1 MGVPT
6 LADAELLLASFE
18 LPAGI
23 VTHARGV
30 SLLAAEAARLLE
42 AAAVAVN
49 PHIVAV
55 AALLHDVDKVETRD
69 HGAEHGLMAARWM
82 AERGFAELSE
92 PIASHPILCLLD
104 PSRAPRGWASVAVA
118 VADRRV
124 AQGFVS
130 IDQRIDDL
138 ERRYPEVRAD
148 LEAARAP
155 AHAMQGELATAA
167 GLSSD
172 ELEAR
177 LAAVWS
183 AAAPPSA
190 ARP

>member
-18 LPAGI
+18 LPDGI

-30 SLLAAEAARLLE
+30 SQVAAEAARLL
-42 AAAVAVN
+42 AAAGVTVD
-49 PHIVAV
+49 PQLVEV

-104 PSRAPRGWASVAVA
+104 PSRAPRDWASVAVA

-130 IDQRIDDL
+130 IDERIDDL
-138 ERRYPEVRAD
+138 ERRYPDLRAD

-155 AHAMQGELATAA
+155 ARAMQGELAIAA
-167 GLSSD
+167 GLSKD

-177 LAAVWS
+177 LTAAWNP
-183 AAAPPSA
+183 AQRSA

>member
-1 MGVPT
+1 MGIPT

-18 LPAGI
+18 LPDGI

-30 SLLAAEAARLLE
+30 SHVAAEAARLLE
-42 AAAVAVN
+42 AAGIAID
-49 PHIVAV
+49 PHLVEV
-55 AALLHDVDKVETRD
+55 AALLHDVDKVETRG

-130 IDQRIDDL
+130 IDERIDDL
-138 ERRYPEVRAD
+138 ERRYPEVQAD
-148 LEAARAP
+148 LEATRLP
-155 AHAMQGELATAA
+155 AHAMQGELAAAA
-167 GLSSD
+167 GLSND
-172 ELEAR
+172 ELDAR
-177 LAAVWS
+177 LAGAWH
-183 AAAPPSA
+183 AAHP
-190 ARP
+190 

>member
-6 LADAELLLASFE
+6 LADVERLLASFA
-18 LPAGI
+18 LPDGI

-30 SLLAAEAARLLE
+30 SRVAAEAARRL
-42 AAAVAVN
+42 AAAGIAVD
-49 PHIVAV
+49 PHLVEV

-124 AQGFVS
+124 AQAFVS
-130 IDQRIDDL
+130 IDERIDDL
-138 ERRYPEVRAD
+138 ERRYPDVQAD

-155 AHAMQGELATAA
+155 AHAMQGELAAAA
-167 GLSSD
+167 GISD
-172 ELEAR
+172 EELDQCLVAAWTAR
-177 LAAVWS
+177 
-183 AAAPPSA
+183 
-190 ARP
+190 R

>member
-18 LPAGI
+18 LPDGI

-30 SLLAAEAARLLE
+30 SRVAAEAAQLLT
-42 AAAVAVN
+42 AAGVAVD
-49 PHIVAV
+49 PHLVEV

-130 IDQRIDDL
+130 IDERINDL

-148 LEAARAP
+148 LEAVRAP
-155 AHAMQGELATAA
+155 AHAMQSDLAAAA

-172 ELEAR
+172 ELEDR
-177 LAAVWS
+177 LAAAWN
-183 AAAPPSA
+183 AAQP
-190 ARP
+190 

>member
-30 SLLAAEAARLLE
+30 SLLAAEAARLL
-42 AAAVAVN
+42 AAAGIAVD
-49 PHIVAV
+49 PHLVEV
-55 AALLHDVDKVETRD
+55 AALLHDVDKVETRH

-82 AERGFAELSE
+82 AERGFDELSE

-138 ERRYPEVRAD
+138 EQRYPEVRAD

-177 LAAVWS
+177 LAAAWS
-183 AAAPPSA
+183 AAARPSA

>member
-18 LPAGI
+18 LPDGI

-30 SLLAAEAARLLE
+30 SRVAAEAARLLE
-42 AAAVAVN
+42 AAGVTVN
-49 PHIVAV
+49 PHLVEI

-92 PIASHPILCLLD
+92 PIASHPILSLLD

-124 AQGFVS
+124 AQEFVS
-130 IDQRIDDL
+130 IDERIDDL
-138 ERRYPEVRAD
+138 QQRYPDVRTD
-148 LEAARAP
+148 LEGARAP
-155 AHAMQGELATAA
+155 AHAMQGELAAAA
-167 GLSSD
+167 GLADD

-177 LAAVWS
+177 LAAAWK
-183 AAAPPSA
+183 AG
-190 ARP
+190 RP

>member
-18 LPAGI
+18 LPDGI

-30 SLLAAEAARLLE
+30 SRVASEAARLLD
-42 AAAVAVN
+42 AAGIAID
-49 PHIVAV
+49 PHLVEV

-69 HGAEHGLMAARWM
+69 HGAEHGLMGARWM

-104 PSRAPRGWASVAVA
+104 PSRTPRGWASVSVA

-124 AQGFVS
+124 AQDFVS
-130 IDQRIDDL
+130 IDERIDDL
-138 ERRYPEVRAD
+138 QRRYPDVRAD

-155 AHAMQGELATAA
+155 AHAMQGELAAAA
-167 GLSSD
+167 GLSNH
-172 ELEAR
+172 ELEKR
-177 LAAVWS
+177 LAAAWN
-183 AAAPPSA
+183 
-190 ARP
+190 ARR

>member
-1 MGVPT
+1 MGVPS
-6 LADAELLLASFE
+6 LAAAELLLASFE
-18 LPAGI
+18 LPDGI

-30 SLLAAEAARLLE
+30 SRVAAEAARLLE
-42 AAAVAVN
+42 AAGIAVD
-49 PHIVAV
+49 PHLVEV

-124 AQGFVS
+124 AQEFVS
-130 IDQRIDDL
+130 IDERIDDL
-138 ERRYPEVRAD
+138 ERRYPDVRTD

-155 AHAMQGELATAA
+155 AHAMQDELAAAA
-167 GLSSD
+167 GVSED
-172 ELEAR
+172 ELETG
-177 LAAVWS
+177 LVAAWKAVG
-183 AAAPPSA
+183 P
-190 ARP
+190 

>member
-18 LPAGI
+18 LPDGI

-30 SLLAAEAARLLE
+30 SRVAAEAARLLD
-42 AAAVAVN
+42 ATGIAID
-49 PHIVAV
+49 PHLVEV

-104 PSRAPRGWASVAVA
+104 PSRAPRGWAPVSVA

-124 AQGFVS
+124 AQDFVS
-130 IDQRIDDL
+130 IDERIDDL
-138 ERRYPEVRAD
+138 QRRYPDVGAD

-155 AHAMQGELATAA
+155 AHTMQGELAAAA
-167 GLSSD
+167 GLSND
-172 ELEAR
+172 QLEAR
-177 LAAVWS
+177 LAAAWN
-183 AAAPPSA
+183 
-190 ARP
+190 ARR